1 MSATRSSPVQGS
13 PRLDYT
19 RCMQNRM
26 HAVVEPGAY
35 AARYSLETEA
45 SAPSASGTSV
55 EAVVAAMRASIR
67 RQELLPGEQVRQNDW
82 ALRVGVSR
90 VPVREALN
98 SLALAGV
105 LTHDPHRGFFLTKYS
120 QAEIAQLYWVRGAI
134 EVEIV
139 RTLDWPSATE
149 MRTLKKMAVVMQ
161 DAAKAGDA
169 AGWLEAHDEFHS
181 MILSLSPIKVLV
193 EEAERLWI
201 RTESFR
207 SMRIHNTL
215 GESHA
220 ENLSHAEI
228 LDALQKRDRERLVG
242 LFTNEMQIRES
253 DLTEWATRRVP

>member
-1 MSATRSSPVQGS
+1 
-13 PRLDYT
+13 
-19 RCMQNRM
+19 MQNRM
-26 HAVVEPGAY
+26 HQAVEPGAY
-35 AARYSLETEA
+35 AVRYNLEPEA
-45 SAPSASGTSV
+45 SATSSSGTSV
-55 EAVVAAMRASIR
+55 AAVVAAIRATIR
-67 RQELLPGEQVRQNDW
+67 RQELLPGEQVRQSDW
-82 ALRVGVSR
+82 ATRVGVSR

-98 SLALAGV
+98 SLGLAGV
-105 LTHDPHRGFFLTKYS
+105 LTHDPRRGFFLTKYS
-120 QAEIAQLYWVRGAI
+120 QAEIAQLYWVRGVL

-139 RTLDWPSATE
+139 RSLEWPSATE

-169 AGWLEAHDEFHS
+169 SGWLEAHDEFHS
-181 MILSLSPIKVLV
+181 RILSLSPIKVLV

-215 GESHA
+215 GQSHA

-242 LFTNEMQIRES
+242 LFTNEMKIGES
-253 DLTEWATRRVP
+253 DLTEWATRRAP

>member
-1 MSATRSSPVQGS
+1 
-13 PRLDYT
+13 
-19 RCMQNRM
+19 MQNRM
-26 HAVVEPGAY
+26 HADVEPGAY
-35 AARYSLETEA
+35 AARYNLEPEA
-45 SAPSASGTSV
+45 SAKSSPGTSV
-55 EAVVAAMRASIR
+55 ATVVDAIRSTIR
-67 RQELLPGEQVRQNDW
+67 RQELLPGEQVRQSDW
-82 ALRVGVSR
+82 AMRVGVSR

-120 QAEIAQLYWVRGAI
+120 QAEIAQLYWVRGVL

-139 RTLDWPSATE
+139 RALEWPSATE

-161 DAAKAGDA
+161 DAARAGDA
-169 AGWLEAHDEFHS
+169 SGWLQVHDEFHS

-207 SMRIHNTL
+207 SMRIHNAL

-220 ENLSHAEI
+220 ENLSHTEI
-228 LDALQKRDRERLVG
+228 LEALQKRDRERLVA
-242 LFTNEMQIRES
+242 LFTKEMQIKEP
-253 DLTEWATRRVP
+253 DLTEWVTLRAP